1 MGTDE
6 HVAALRR
13 RPGGLYT
20 ARTVRRSPSVFPL
33 AGILPLL
40 AVACTGVAGE
50 GDAAPDADVPTRV
63 SATLFVEQVFDGAQ
77 HPAQVGARFLRI
89 AGVRDEALPELVGV
103 PAAPV
108 ALGCTE
114 RGARALDGMDPSQAE
129 VRLLD
134 VGPIDVASAQTTRM
148 TPRRFP
154 DLWNVVSGSFYG
166 AEGDAA
172 SGSYRFTGVG
182 AVAANVGS
190 FDVQGVA
197 PDVPSQVR
205 VGDVALPLQ
214 AGGTFTL
221 PRHGGLTVRWQ
232 RAAAS
237 DEADRVTVVFEG
249 ASTVVCAARDEGAV
263 DIDPATM
270 DGVREILRRG
280 GSVSVHR
287 LRSRGF
293 TAQGIDAGALVFDLS
308 VRGRVRG
315 E

>member
-1 MGTDE
+1 MI
-6 HVAALRR
+6 A
-13 RPGGLYT
+13 
-20 ARTVRRSPSVFPL
+20 L
-33 AGILPLL
+33 AGLVTLS
-40 AVACTGVAGE
+40 AMACTGVAGE
-50 GDAAPDADVPTRV
+50 GAPADADVPTRV

-103 PAAPV
+103 PAVPA

-134 VGPIDVASAQTTRM
+134 VGPIDVASAQATRM

-166 AEGDAA
+166 AESEGAAGVYHFNGAGSLAA
-172 SGSYRFTGVG
+172 SVG
-182 AVAANVGS
+182 A
-190 FDVQGVA
+190 FDVQGAA
-197 PDVPSQVR
+197 PEVPSAVR
-205 VGDVALPLQ
+205 VGDVALPLS
-214 AGGTFTL
+214 AGSTFTL

-232 RAAAS
+232 RPAGG

-249 ASTVVCAARDEGAV
+249 ASTVVCAARDEGSV
-263 DIDPATM
+263 DIDAATM
-270 DGVREILRRG
+270 DGVRELLRRG

-287 LRSRGF
+287 LRSRAF
-293 TAQGIDAGALVFDLS
+293 TAQGVDVGALVFDLS